1 MRDGGAAPADSDE
14 GDVALVDTR
23 DFRIVGELEIEAQPM
38 RTWPLRMPKFDE
50 AEDLVGLIVAAEMGV
65 CAA

>member
-1 MRDGGAAPADSDE
+1 MRDGGGAPADGDE
-14 GDVALVDTR
+14 GDVALVDTSE
-23 DFRIVGELEIEAQPM
+23 FGIVGVLAIEAQPM